1 MPLSAWNSQQVT
13 NEKFIMVTFII
24 LLNVKSNKITEI
36 AEQLADLPEISEVY
50 SVTGNYDLVVIV
62 RTRSNDDVAE
72 LVTNR
77 LGMIDGIEQTDTMLA
92 FKAFSKHDLES
103 MFSI

>member
-1 MPLSAWNSQQVT
+1 
-13 NEKFIMVTFII
+13 MVTFII
-24 LLNVKSNKITEI
+24 LLNVRSNKITEI
-36 AEQLADLPEISEVY
+36 AEQLADMPEISEVY
-50 SVTGNYDLVVIV
+50 SVTGNYDLVAIV

-77 LGMIDGIEQTDTMLA
+77 LGPIEGIEQTDTMLA
-92 FKAFSKHDLES
+92 FKTFSRHDLES

>member
-1 MPLSAWNSQQVT
+1 
-13 NEKFIMVTFII
+13 MVTFII
-24 LLNVKSNKITEI
+24 LLNVRANRITDI
-36 AEQLADLPEISEVY
+36 AEQLADMPEISEVY

-72 LVTNR
+72 LVTNKI
-77 LGMIDGIEQTDTMLA
+77 GPIEGIEKTDTMLA
-92 FKAFSKHDLES
+92 FKAYSQHDLEA

>member
-1 MPLSAWNSQQVT
+1 
-13 NEKFIMVTFII
+13 MVTFII
-24 LLNVKSNKITEI
+24 LLNVRSNKITEI
-36 AEQLADLPEISEVY
+36 AEHLAAMPEISEVY

-77 LGMIDGIEQTDTMLA
+77 LGPIEGIEQTDTMLA

-103 MFSI
+103 RFSI

>member
-1 MPLSAWNSQQVT
+1 
-13 NEKFIMVTFII
+13 MVTFII

-36 AEQLADLPEISEVY
+36 AEQLAGLHEISEVY